1 MQPKY
6 LLKKA
11 PSAANTKN
19 DNKQNASIIKY
30 WASLNQK
37 NN

>member
-6 LLKKA
+6 LSKEA

-19 DNKQNASIIKY
+19 GNKQNASIIKY
-30 WASLNQK
+30 WASFNQK
-37 NN
+37 NK